1 MLEEGTYS
9 TVDMFTEIR
18 KSLDMMKET
27 PLSKWERGGKEDSN
41 NVVVASEKIAAYVVQ
56 QASLPCARTIAP
68 IFGLDNK

>member
-27 PLSKWERGGKEDSN
+27 PLSKWERGEKEDSN